1 MSYFCSKKKLHY
13 RIITADESPALSS
26 VLWNVG
32 AIQGVRGTGRER
44 IDKGT
49 REKGVFSFHRTFSPP
64 RDKASNHHEM
74 YFPEHSPSPRGK
86 DHTIRKKK
94 IPFPMLSV
102 AGKEDHPSNSYLLES
117 PSNRVIFYSK
127 IVYRRM
133 SIFANVA
140 YMWERIASRVWKS
153 WENGPQSRNKCLRR
167 TWLHVHVYR
176 RNGREHAKTG
186 VVVTELIPMLPG
198 LTWKL
203 VLT

>member
-1 MSYFCSKKKLHY
+1 M
-13 RIITADESPALSS
+13 E
-26 VLWNVG
+26 
-32 AIQGVRGTGRER
+32 RGRHPRCKGERGLIRGRER
-44 IDKGT
+44 K
-49 REKGVFSFHRTFSPP
+49 EFSLSIV
-64 RDKASNHHEM
+64 
-74 YFPEHSPSPRGK
+74 PSPRLVTK
-86 DHTIRKKK
+86 RPATMKCISQNVLPRHEEKTTRYRKK